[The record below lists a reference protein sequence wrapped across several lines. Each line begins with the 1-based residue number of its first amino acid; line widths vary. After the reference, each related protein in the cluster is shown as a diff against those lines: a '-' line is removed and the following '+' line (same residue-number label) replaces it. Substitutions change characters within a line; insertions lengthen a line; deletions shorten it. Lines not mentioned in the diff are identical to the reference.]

1 MGLGHGDRSLPS
13 RRGARRATRGQDTQE
28 GASHRPLGSGGPL
41 WLPFLALVAVLAY
54 ISRINAPSY
63 GGDIWVYP
71 SWVREFLGGDH
82 LASQEPYF
90 GNQVGLSRVR
100 INGWL
105 LEQAAFSRVS
115 GVDPVDLVFSYLNP
129 VLVVVALLAF
139 YALVRTLLGGE
150 KAALFCGSLYALFML
165 VHLDAF
171 PS

>member
-1 MGLGHGDRSLPS
+1 M
-13 RRGARRATRGQDTQE
+13 
-28 GASHRPLGSGGPL
+28 
-41 WLPFLALVAVLAY
+41 PFLALVAVLAY